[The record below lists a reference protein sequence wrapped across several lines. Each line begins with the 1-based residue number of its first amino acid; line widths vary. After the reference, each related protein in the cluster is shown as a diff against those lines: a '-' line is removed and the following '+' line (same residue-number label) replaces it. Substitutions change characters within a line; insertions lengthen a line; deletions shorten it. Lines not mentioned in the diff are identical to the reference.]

1 MKLLISNDD
10 GVFAQ
15 GIRSLA
21 NGLAQVGHEVT
32 VVCPDQERSATGH
45 GLTLHH
51 PIRAEQ
57 VEDIFEPSV
66 TAWACSGTPADSVKV
81 GLFGV
86 METPPDLVLA
96 GINHGPNV
104 ATDILYSGT
113 VSAAME
119 GLIQGIPSIA
129 FSLGSYSSREF
140 QGAVEFAQRLI
151 HTLEKQPLPEAML
164 LNVNV
169 PSVPPQD
176 IQGVKITRQ
185 GIRRYVDILEKRIDP
200 RGKTYYWLT
209 GELMEDVEL
218 LNEPSEL
225 DEFMTDVHALR
236 QNLITITPLQ
246 YNLTHITELQKL
258 QTWSQMLSIHN

>member
-1 MKLLISNDD
+1 
-10 GVFAQ
+10 
-15 GIRSLA
+15 
-21 NGLAQVGHEVT
+21 
-32 VVCPDQERSATGH
+32 
-45 GLTLHH
+45 
-51 PIRAEQ
+51 
-57 VEDIFEPSV
+57 
-66 TAWACSGTPADSVKV
+66 
-81 GLFGV
+81 
-86 METPPDLVLA
+86 
-96 GINHGPNV
+96 V

-258 QTWSQMLSIHN
+258 QTWSQML